1 MAAALISPGSAFM
14 LEQTPQSGSAK
25 GRICMRGKSLA
36 AMFVAAVLLA
46 LPSGSHAQTYPDRP
60 VKILIAFSPAG
71 AIDVLG
77 RLIAEKLSQK
87 WGHQV
92 VVENRP
98 GGGGNIGAAAAA
110 TAPADG
116 YTLHF
121 GAQTLGTNVTLSPT
135 TAFHP
140 VTSFEPIMLV
150 GTALEIFMVAN
161 PTPFKTVKDVIDY
174 AKANSGKLNY
184 ASVGIG
190 TSAHLATVLF
200 SEVTGVTMQHVPYAQ
215 MSQTYADV
223 FSGRI
228 EVWFTT
234 AGGSLPHINSGKVRA
249 LAVNGPTRSKLLP
262 DMPTLKEVGVNMQ
275 DESSWYGFFAPK
287 GTPKAIIDKVNR
299 DLQAVID
306 SPEMRDRELALGYRF
321 IGGSPQRLADHLK
334 SEIAKWEGLAKKG
347 AFGDIAKK

>member
-1 MAAALISPGSAFM
+1 MRLKWLAALAVAAAAL
-14 LEQTPQSGSAK
+14 
-25 GRICMRGKSLA
+25 LA
-36 AMFVAAVLLA
+36 
-46 LPSGSHAQTYPDRP
+46 PNAQAQQDYPNRP
-60 VKILIAFSPAG
+60 VKIIIAFSPAG
-71 AIDVLG
+71 AIDILG
-77 RLIAEKLSQK
+77 RLIADKLSQI
-87 WGHQV
+87 WGQQV

-110 TAPADG
+110 TAPPDG

-150 GTALEIFMVAN
+150 STALEIFMVAN
-161 PTPFKTVKDVIDY
+161 ATPFHSVKDVIDY
-174 AKANSGKLNY
+174 AKANPGKLNY

-200 SEVTGVTMQHVPYAQ
+200 MDVVGIQMQHIPYSQ
-215 MSQTYADV
+215 MSQSYSDI
-223 FSGRI
+223 FSGRT

-234 AGGSLPHINSGKVRA
+234 AGGSLPHVKSGKVRA

-262 DMPTLKEVGVNMQ
+262 ELPTMIELGINMK

-287 GTPKAIIDKVNR
+287 GTPKATIDKINR
-299 DLQAVID
+299 DLQTVID
-306 SPEMRDRELALGYRF
+306 TPEMREKELALGYRF
-321 IGGSPQRLADHLK
+321 IGGPPSRLAEHLK
-334 SEIAKWEGLAKKG
+334 TEIAKWDELYKKG
-347 AFGDIAKK
+347 SFKTN

>member
-1 MAAALISPGSAFM
+1 MRRISFAALA
-14 LEQTPQSGSAK
+14 
-25 GRICMRGKSLA
+25 
-36 AMFVAAVLLA
+36 VAACA
-46 LPSGSHAQTYPDRP
+46 LVGLPAPSFAQNYPERP
-60 VKILIAFSPAG
+60 VRILIAFSPAG
-71 AIDVLG
+71 AIDILG
-77 RLIAEKLSQK
+77 RLIAQKLSEK
-87 WGHQV
+87 WGQQV

-110 TAPADG
+110 ASPNDG

-135 TAFHP
+135 AAFHP

-161 PTPFKTVKDVIDY
+161 ATPFKAVKEVVDY
-174 AKANSGKLNY
+174 AKANPGKLNY

-190 TSAHLATVLF
+190 SSAHLATVLF
-200 SEVTGVTMQHVPYAQ
+200 MEVTGTKMQHIPYAQ

-223 FSGRI
+223 FSGRTEI
-228 EVWFTT
+228 WFTT
-234 AGGSLPHINSGKVRA
+234 AGGSLPHVRSGKVRA
-249 LAVNGPTRSKLLP
+249 LAVNGPSRSKLLP
-262 DMPTLKEVGVNMQ
+262 DMPTLLELGIKMQ

-306 SPEMRDRELALGYRF
+306 SPEMRERELALGYRF
-321 IGGSPQRLADHLK
+321 IGGSPKVLQDHLK
-334 SEIAKWEGLAKKG
+334 AEIDKWAALAKKG
-347 AFGDIAKK
+347 AFGELKK

>member
-1 MAAALISPGSAFM
+1 MRLKSFVTLLLAAAALLPLS
-14 LEQTPQSGSAK
+14 T
-25 GRICMRGKSLA
+25 
-36 AMFVAAVLLA
+36 VAE
-46 LPSGSHAQTYPDRP
+46 AQGYPNRP
-60 VKILIAFSPAG
+60 VKIVIAFSPAG
-71 AIDVLG
+71 AIDILG
-77 RLIAEKLSQK
+77 RLIADKLSVM
-87 WGHQV
+87 WGQQV

-110 TAPADG
+110 ASPADG

-161 PTPFKTVKDVIDY
+161 QTPFHSVKDVIDY
-174 AKANSGKLNY
+174 AKANPGKLNY

-200 SEVTGVTMQHVPYAQ
+200 MNVVDIRMQHIPYSQ
-215 MSQTYADV
+215 MSQSYSDI
-223 FSGRI
+223 FSGRT

-234 AGGSLPHINSGKVRA
+234 AGGSLPHVRSGKVRA

-262 DMPTLKEVGVNMQ
+262 ELPTMIELGINMK

-287 GTPKAIIDKVNR
+287 GTPKDIIDKVNK

-306 SPEMRDRELALGYRF
+306 TPEMREKELALGYRF
-321 IGGSPQRLADHLK
+321 IGGPPQVLADHLK
-334 SEIAKWEGLAKKG
+334 SEIAKWDELAKKG
-347 AFGDIAKK
+347 AFK

>member
-1 MAAALISPGSAFM
+1 MRLKSFGAWAATLAAL
-14 LEQTPQSGSAK
+14 L
-25 GRICMRGKSLA
+25 
-36 AMFVAAVLLA
+36 MFA
-46 LPSGSHAQTYPDRP
+46 LPALAQNYPDRP
-60 VKILIAFSPAG
+60 VRILIAFSPAG
-71 AIDVLG
+71 AIDILG
-77 RLIAEKLSQK
+77 RLITDRLSRL
-87 WGHQV
+87 WGQQV

-110 TAPADG
+110 AAPPDG

-161 PTPFKTVKDVIDY
+161 QTPFKSVPEVIEY
-174 AKANSGKLNY
+174 AKANPGKLNY

-200 SEVTGVTMQHVPYAQ
+200 MDVTGVKMQHVPYSQMAQ
-215 MSQTYADV
+215 SYSDI
-223 FSGRI
+223 FSGRTEI
-228 EVWFTT
+228 WFTT
-234 AGGSLPHINSGKVRA
+234 AGGSLPHIRSGKVRA
-249 LAVNGPTRSKLLP
+249 LAVNGPSRSTLLP
-262 DMPTLKEVGVNMQ
+262 ELPTMIELGINMK

-299 DLQAVID
+299 DLQTVID
-306 SPEMRDRELALGYRF
+306 MPDMRDRELALGYRF
-321 IGGSPQRLADHLK
+321 IGGPPERLAGHLK
-334 SEIAKWEGLAKKG
+334 SEIAKWQELEKKG
-347 AFGDIAKK
+347 MFK

>member
-1 MAAALISPGSAFM
+1 MRLKPLAALLLAAAL
-14 LEQTPQSGSAK
+14 
-25 GRICMRGKSLA
+25 LA
-36 AMFVAAVLLA
+36 
-46 LPSGSHAQTYPDRP
+46 PSTGARAQNYPERS
-60 VKILIAFSPAG
+60 VKIIIAFSPAG
-71 AIDVLG
+71 AIDILG
-77 RLIAEKLSQK
+77 RLIADRLSQR
-87 WGHQV
+87 WGQQV

-110 TAPADG
+110 AAPADG

-161 PTPFKTVKDVIDY
+161 ATPFKSVKDVIEY
-174 AKANSGKLNY
+174 AKAHPGKLNY

-200 SEVTGVTMQHVPYAQ
+200 SDVVKVNMQHIPYSQ
-215 MSQTYADV
+215 MSQSYSDI
-223 FSGRI
+223 FSGRT

-234 AGGSLPHINSGKVRA
+234 AGGSLPHIKSGKVRA

-262 DMPTLKEVGVNMQ
+262 ELPTMIELGINMK

-306 SPEMRDRELALGYRF
+306 SPDMREKELALGYRF
-321 IGGSPQRLADHLK
+321 LGGSPQRLAEHLK
-334 SEIAKWEGLAKKG
+334 TEIAKWEDLAKKG
-347 AFGDIAKK
+347 AFGKIEKK

>member
-1 MAAALISPGSAFM
+1 MQRKTLIALAVV
-14 LEQTPQSGSAK
+14 
-25 GRICMRGKSLA
+25 C
-36 AMFVAAVLLA
+36 AVLA
-46 LPSGSHAQTYPDRP
+46 LLPGGARAQNYPERP
-60 VKILIAFSPAG
+60 VRVLIAFSPAG
-71 AIDVLG
+71 AIDILG
-77 RLIAEKLSQK
+77 RLIADRLSQR
-87 WGHQV
+87 WGQQV

-110 TAPADG
+110 TSPPDG

-161 PTPFKTVKDVIDY
+161 STPFKSVKDVIDY
-174 AKANSGKLNY
+174 AKAHPGKLNY

-190 TSAHLATVLF
+190 TSAHLATALF
-200 SEVTGVTMQHVPYAQ
+200 SDVVGVQMQHIPYSQ
-215 MSQTYADV
+215 MSQSYSDI
-223 FSGRI
+223 FSGRT

-234 AGGSLPHINSGKVRA
+234 AGGSLPHIKSGKVRA

-262 DMPTLKEVGVNMQ
+262 ELPTMVELGIDMK

-287 GTPKAIIDKVNR
+287 GTPKAIIDKINR

-306 SPEMRDRELALGYRF
+306 TPEMRERELALGYRF
-321 IGGSPQRLADHLK
+321 IGGSPEVLAKHLK
-334 SEIAKWEGLAKKG
+334 SEIAKWDELAKKG
-347 AFGDIAKK
+347 AFK

>member
-1 MAAALISPGSAFM
+1 MGMKLFAGLAVALAALFQLSAPAAA
-14 LEQTPQSGSAK
+14 QQD
-25 GRICMRGKSLA
+25 
-36 AMFVAAVLLA
+36 
-46 LPSGSHAQTYPDRP
+46 YPNRP
-60 VKILIAFSPAG
+60 VRIVIAFSPAG
-71 AIDVLG
+71 AIDILG
-77 RLIAEKLSQK
+77 RLIAERLSK
-87 WGHQV
+87 IWGQQV

-110 TAPADG
+110 TAAPDG

-150 GTALEIFMVAN
+150 GTALEILMVAN
-161 PTPFKTVKDVIDY
+161 ATPFKSVPELIAY
-174 AKANSGKLNY
+174 AKANPGKLNF

-200 SEVTGVTMQHVPYAQ
+200 MEVTGTKMQHIPYAQ
-215 MSQTYADV
+215 MSQTYTDV
-223 FSGRI
+223 FSGRT

-234 AGGSLPHINSGKVRA
+234 AGGSLPHVRSGKVRA
-249 LAVNGPTRSKLLP
+249 LAVNGPARSKLLP
-262 DMPTLKEVGVNMQ
+262 DLPTLREVGVDMK

-287 GTPKAIIDKVNR
+287 GTPRAIIDKVNK
-299 DLQAVID
+299 DLRAVID
-306 SPEMRDRELALGYRF
+306 SPEMRERELALGYRF
-321 IGGSPQRLADHLK
+321 IGGTPEQLGAHLK
-334 SEIAKWEGLAKKG
+334 AEIEKWSALAKKG